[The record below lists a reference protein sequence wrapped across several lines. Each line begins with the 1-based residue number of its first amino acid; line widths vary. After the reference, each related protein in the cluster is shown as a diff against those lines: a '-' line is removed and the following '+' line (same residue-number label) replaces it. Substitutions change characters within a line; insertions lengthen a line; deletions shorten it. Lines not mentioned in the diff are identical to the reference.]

1 MKRETSKGKRQY
13 SVKGKIIGI
22 LLSCWMLPF
31 LFLIG
36 ILGMYLANNHSGMTA
51 ENFQKQLAFSSRI
64 CVERLNAA
72 VNASRDASYDGQLL
86 AAAMELAEGKAGIL
100 ETGDIYKEYLANKYQ
115 KNKLVSEAFFWVTS
129 GKDPQIYNIY
139 NEKAGGSYQQVLTYM
154 QKYHEDIKEYAGS
167 LGTRAGFVNRD
178 GRCYL
183 VRNLVDSCYKEQA
196 VLVLHLNEEYCFE
209 SLINYP
215 ACAGAN
221 LRVNGEKL
229 SVKENE
235 ALDQWQE
242 ARGEKQDGYAW
253 ERDTLYIADR
263 QQGSCYWLDTA
274 VVLGDTVTKFPF
286 YGYEYVMAAM
296 IVSLVAMLV
305 LMVWVFRKEVS
316 EPVEHLSEGARN
328 IEKGNLGYQLETFPA
343 NREFSYLTHSFNEM
357 SEHLKQQF
365 DKIYREEIALR
376 EARIMALQS
385 NINPHFLNNT
395 LEIINWEARFSGNTK
410 VSDMIGALSTM
421 LDAAMDRRKRPEVRL
436 REEMGYVNSYLYITR
451 ERLGSRLH
459 MEIDVPEELMD
470 YLVPRLVLQ
479 PVVENAIEHGVV
491 PNTSGTVTLVGRRDE
506 KYLYLETI
514 NDGEFTEEDRKK
526 VAWLLSPAF
535 TPKERESSGNLG
547 IANVNQRLRIL
558 YGEPCGLYMEELP
571 DGKVLAKIV
580 IPLRK

>member
-1 MKRETSKGKRQY
+1 MKRGTSKGKKQY

-36 ILGMYLANNHSGMTA
+36 ILGMYLANNYSGMTA
-51 ENFQKQLAFSSRI
+51 KNFQKQLAFSGRI

-86 AAAMELAEGKAGIL
+86 NAAMRFDAGMADIL
-100 ETGDIYKEYLANKYQ
+100 ETGDIYEEYLADKYQ
-115 KNKLVSEAFFWVTS
+115 KNNLVSEAFFWVTS

-139 NEKAGGSYQQVLTYM
+139 NERAGGSYQQVLAYM
-154 QKYHEDIKEYAGS
+154 KNHHEDVKKYAES
-167 LGTRAGFVNRD
+167 LGTRAGFLNLD
-178 GRCYL
+178 GRFYL
-183 VRNLVDSCYKEQA
+183 VRNLVDSYYKAQG
-196 VLVLHLNEEYCFE
+196 VLVLHLNEDYCFE

-215 ACAGAN
+215 ACAGVN
-221 LRVNGEKL
+221 LQINEEKL
-229 SVKENE
+229 SVKESE
-235 ALDQWQE
+235 ALDKWQE
-242 ARGEKQDGYAW
+242 AGNAKKDGYAW
-253 ERDTLYIADR
+253 EKDALYITDR
-263 QQGSCYWLDTA
+263 QQGNCYWLDMA

-286 YGYEYVMAAM
+286 YGYEYVLAAM
-296 IVSLVAMLV
+296 VVSLVAMLL

-328 IEKGNLGYQLETFPA
+328 IEKGNLGYQLPEFTV

-357 SEHLKQQF
+357 SRHLKQQF

-395 LEIINWEARFSGNTK
+395 LEIINWEARFSGNTR

-459 MEIDVPEELMD
+459 MEIDMPEELMD

-479 PVVENAIEHGVV
+479 PVVENAVEHGVV
-491 PNTSGTVTLVGRRDE
+491 PNTSGTVTLIGRRDE

-514 NDGEFTEEDRKK
+514 NDGEFTEEDREK
-526 VAWLLSPAF
+526 VARLLSPSF

-558 YGEPCGLYMEELP
+558 YGEPCGLFMEELP